1 MDSTAWP
8 WNLDDPRDSIADIP
22 RDQIDILVEA
32 MDDTISKVL
41 DKLESFGL
49 TSDQIDMVH
58 EIMMDTRTFLD
69 G

>member
-1 MDSTAWP
+1 MDRTAWP

-32 MDDTISKVL
+32 MDDTMDSVL
-41 DKLESFGL
+41 TKLESFGL
-49 TSDQIDMVH
+49 TSDQMNIIQ
-58 EIMMDTRTFLD
+58 ETMMDMRTFLD